1 MVGNMTASIDSKEVG
16 LVAGQNLLHFFLG
29 THDLHYGLWQNDLEV
44 CVQNLPE
51 AQRCYSNYLLS
62 HIPGN
67 VNRILDVGCGAGGIA
82 RELMSR
88 GYHVEG
94 VSPSRLLSE
103 KAQQLAGDAFKI
115 HHGRFEDV
123 SFRADEKFDL
133 VMFSESFQ
141 YINLHKGL
149 EYAQRLLNRGG
160 YVLISDFFKKN
171 VAGRSPIGGGH
182 SFDKFMS
189 VLQESGLEI
198 LENKDITRETAP
210 NFDLANQM
218 ERELLFPILDL
229 AGHAFDQNYPW
240 LAKVLRWKYRKKISK
255 ISKKYRGGERNAANF
270 KHFKVY
276 RFLLLRNPEH

>member
-1 MVGNMTASIDSKEVG
+1 MTAKIDSREVG
-16 LVAGQNLLHFFLG
+16 LVAGHNLLHFFLG
-29 THDLHYGLWQNDLEV
+29 TRDLHYGFWQKDLDV

-51 AQRCYSNYLLS
+51 AQRRYSNFLLS
-62 HIPGN
+62 HIPGS
-67 VNRILDVGCGAGGIA
+67 VNRILDVGCGAGGLA
-82 RELMSR
+82 RELMTR

-94 VSPSRLLSE
+94 VSPNPLLSE
-103 KAQQLAGDAFKI
+103 VAQQLAGDDFKI
-115 HHGRFEDV
+115 HHGLFEDV
-123 SFRADEKFDL
+123 SFSADEKFDL

-149 EYAQRLLNRGG
+149 EYARRLLNRGG
-160 YVLISDFFKKN
+160 FVLISDFFKKD

-198 LENKDITRETAP
+198 LENKDITPETAP

-218 ERELLFPILDL
+218 ERELLFPIIDL
-229 AGHAFDQNYPW
+229 AGYAFEQNYPW

-255 ISKKYRGGERNAANF
+255 LSKKYRGGERNAENF
-270 KHFKVY
+270 ERFKCY